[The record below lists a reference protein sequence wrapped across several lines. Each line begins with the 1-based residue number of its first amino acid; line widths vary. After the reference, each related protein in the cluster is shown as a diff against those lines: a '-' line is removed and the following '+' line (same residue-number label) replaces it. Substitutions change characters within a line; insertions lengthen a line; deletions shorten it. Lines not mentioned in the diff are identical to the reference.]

1 MPKSIQVIPI
11 QNRYSYRD
19 LLDLP
24 AMLTCEE
31 AAEIAGVSSRFVS
44 KLCALGEV
52 EATHIG
58 KIWRINTE
66 GWLRRCGLYD
76 QVESLRAMEDERT
89 ALITAR
95 ENLENQ
101 MSRKDAVEAIE
112 AFDWSTLIGF

>member
-1 MPKSIQVIPI
+1 M
-11 QNRYSYRD
+11 
-19 LLDLP
+19 
-24 AMLTCEE
+24 
-31 AAEIAGVSSRFVS
+31 SSRFVS
-44 KLCALGEV
+44 KLCVLGEV

-76 QVESLRAMEDERT
+76 QVESLRAMEDERV